1 MPKVSVLLPIRNAE
15 SYVERCLQ
23 SVFAQTFTDFEVV
36 AVDDGS
42 TDDTL
47 RKLDELGSDTRLRAF
62 TNRNMDS
69 GKPLHVGLARVCN
82 QALALAK
89 GEYAAFIAH
98 DDLWLP
104 TKLERELSTA
114 RTHGADVIYSD
125 FILRSETGADSII
138 HISEFDIARLKR
150 ECYINASGALI
161 SRSAINAL
169 GEKAFD
175 ESLYSA
181 MDWDFWIRLGQFARF
196 EHLAETL
203 SIYTRHRGQM
213 SRGLRHDLA
222 KYKVYS
228 RYNKDHARYAFTV
241 LIKPYLTRI
250 LHYPW
255 KLISH

>member
-1 MPKVSVLLPIRNAE
+1 MPKISVLLPIRNAE

-23 SVFAQTFTDFEVV
+23 SVFDQTLSDFEMV

-47 RKLDELGSDTRLRAF
+47 RKLDGLSSDTRLRVF
-62 TNRNMDS
+62 TNRNMAS

-82 QALALAK
+82 QALALAR
-89 GEYAAFIAH
+89 GDYVAFIAH

-114 RTHGADVIYSD
+114 RAHGADVIFSD
-125 FILRSETGADSII
+125 FILRSETGVDSVI
-138 HISEFDIARLKR
+138 HISEFDVTRLKR

-161 SRSAINAL
+161 SRAAINRL

-181 MDWDFWIRLGQFARF
+181 MDWDFWIRLGQFDKF

-203 SIYTRHRGQM
+203 SIYTRHRGQIA
-213 SRGLRHDLA
+213 RGLRHELA

-228 RYNKDHARYAFTV
+228 RYNKGRVRYALTV
-241 LIKPYLTRI
+241 LIKPYLSRI

-255 KLISH
+255 KLIWH